1 MTCTI
6 DRNKLAEAMAAVV
19 KVTGGAEY
27 HPVWQCA
34 RIQVVK
40 GHLVLNAT
48 DGVIW
53 LNLSFE
59 ASGEMGPVCVSAGRF
74 RDAVASLSGELVGLK
89 SEGGKLLLFA
99 GKGKRS
105 LATVATEEFPTREF
119 NAAST
124 FTLSAETL
132 KDAAAFALPHIADIE
147 DSTRNHVAALFLF
160 SRAGRLKALGTD
172 GSELALIDLG
182 EAPGEMEVPLPG
194 RVADLATSLVHG
206 DVELGLSE
214 RAVEFRWL
222 GGTIIGPMLEN
233 PSPLDRLMTHVEDKL
248 AFSGV
253 RGEDQEP
260 FVVGLEAKAF
270 LAALRGVRGL
280 GDTDSASRG
289 KRIKLSLNG
298 LASLSTSSFEGSAE
312 EEFPADLEG
321 AREMEIGFSSTRME
335 RVLRGFGDRTLTMT
349 LRDPAAPMK
358 FEAAGLPDRVALLFP
373 MRV

>member
-6 DRNKLAEAMAAVV
+6 DRAKLAEAMSAVV

-27 HPVWQCA
+27 HPVWQCV
-34 RIQVVK
+34 RVQVAK

-53 LNLSFE
+53 LNLSFD
-59 ASGEMGPVCVSAGRF
+59 ASGEMEPVCINAARF

-89 SEGGKLLLFA
+89 FDGGRLLLFA

-105 LATVATEEFPTREF
+105 LGTVATEEFPTREF
-119 NAAST
+119 EAASRL
-124 FTLSAETL
+124 TLSAEAL
-132 KDAAAFALPHIADIE
+132 KEAAGFTLPHIADIE

-160 SRAGRLKALGTD
+160 SRGGRLKALGTD
-172 GSELALIDLG
+172 GSELGLIDLG

-206 DVELGLSE
+206 DVELGISE
-214 RAVEFRWL
+214 RAIEFRWT
-222 GGTIIGPMLEN
+222 GGNIIGPLLEN
-233 PSPLDRLMTHVEDKL
+233 PSPLDRLMTHIEGKL
-248 AFSGV
+248 AFT
-253 RGEDQEP
+253 GEGQEP
-260 FVVGLEAKAF
+260 FTVGLEAKAF
-270 LAALRGVRGL
+270 IGALRGVRGL
-280 GDTDSASRG
+280 GDMDSASRG

-321 AREMEIGFSSTRME
+321 ARELEIGFSSARME
-335 RVLRGFGDRTLTMT
+335 RVLRGFGDRTLTVT
-349 LRDPAAPMK
+349 FRDPETPMK